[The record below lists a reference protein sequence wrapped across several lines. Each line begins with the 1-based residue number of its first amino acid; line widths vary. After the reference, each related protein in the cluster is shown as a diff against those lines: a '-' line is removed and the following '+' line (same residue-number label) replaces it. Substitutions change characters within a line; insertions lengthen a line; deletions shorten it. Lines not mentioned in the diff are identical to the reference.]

1 MTTRLIRVVVV
12 DDQSLVREGIG
23 RLLELSG
30 RVEVA
35 GEAADGEE
43 AIEVVRRVRPDIL
56 LLDIRMP
63 RLDGIG
69 VLRRLGSE
77 APPTLVLT
85 TFDEAEV
92 SYQAILA
99 GARGYLL
106 KNVTSASLIAA
117 IEALAAGGTYFQPAF
132 GETARSRVAAAVSP
146 PIASLTERET
156 EVLRLMAAGH
166 SNREIGVLLHMAEGT
181 VKNHVSVILGKIGVR
196 DRTRA
201 VLAALERGLI

>member
-1 MTTRLIRVVVV
+1 MPGVIRVVIA
-12 DDQSLVREGIG
+12 DDQGLVREGIQ

-30 RVEVA
+30 RVEVI
-35 GEAADGEE
+35 GEAADGE
-43 AIEVVRRVRPDIL
+43 AAVAVVQRTRPDVL

-63 RLDGIG
+63 ALDGVG
-69 VLRRLGSE
+69 VLRRLGSS

-85 TFDEAEV
+85 TFDDPEI
-92 SYQAILA
+92 SYQAIVA

-106 KNVTSASLIAA
+106 KNVRSASLLQA

-132 GETARSRVAAAVSP
+132 GETARQRLASP
-146 PIASLTERET
+146 ASEETASLTDRET
-156 EVLRLMAAGH
+156 EVLRLMAAGQ
-166 SNREIGVLLHMAEGT
+166 SNREIGTMLHMAEGT
-181 VKNHVSVILGKIGVR
+181 VKNHVSSILGKIGVR

>member
-1 MTTRLIRVVVV
+1 MPGLIRVVIA
-12 DDQSLVREGIG
+12 DDQSLVREGIR
-23 RLLELSG
+23 RLLEISG
-30 RVEVA
+30 RVDVA
-35 GEAADGEE
+35 GEAADGEQ
-43 AIEVVRRVRPDIL
+43 AVDVVRNVKPDVL

-63 RLDGIG
+63 RLDGVG
-69 VLRRLGSE
+69 VLRRLGGD

-85 TFDEAEV
+85 TFDDAAV
-92 SYQAILA
+92 SYDAIVA

-106 KNVTSASLIAA
+106 KNVTSASLVAA
-117 IEALAAGGTYFQPAF
+117 IETLAAGGTYFQPAF
-132 GETARSRVAAAVSP
+132 GETARQRVVTTIESAP
-146 PIASLTERET
+146 MPLTERET

-166 SNREIGVLLHMAEGT
+166 SNREIGTLLHMAEGT

>member
-1 MTTRLIRVVVV
+1 MPGVIRVVIA
-12 DDQSLVREGIG
+12 DDQGLVREGIQ

-30 RVEVA
+30 RVEVV
-35 GEAADGEE
+35 GEAADGE
-43 AIEVVRRVRPDIL
+43 AAVAVVQRTRPDVL

-63 RLDGIG
+63 ALDGVG
-69 VLRRLGSE
+69 VLRCLGSS

-85 TFDEAEV
+85 TFDDPEI
-92 SYQAILA
+92 SYQAIVA

-106 KNVTSASLIAA
+106 KNVRSTSLLQA

-132 GETARSRVAAAVSP
+132 GETARQRLASP
-146 PIASLTERET
+146 SSEETASLTDRET
-156 EVLRLMAAGH
+156 EVLRLMAAGQ
-166 SNREIGVLLHMAEGT
+166 SNREIGTMLHMAEGT
-181 VKNHVSVILGKIGVR
+181 VKNHVSSILGKIGVR

>member
-1 MTTRLIRVVVV
+1 MRSGLIRVVIA

-30 RVEVA
+30 RVEIA

-43 AIEVVRRVRPDIL
+43 AIAVVARARPDVL

-63 RLDGIG
+63 RLDGGG
-69 VLRRLGSE
+69 VLRRLGSD

-85 TFDEAEV
+85 TFDDAEV

-106 KNVTSASLIAA
+106 KNVTSASLLAA

-132 GETARSRVAAAVSP
+132 GETARNRVAAGFSRP
-146 PIASLTERET
+146 TPLTERET

-166 SNREIGVLLHMAEGT
+166 SNREIGALLHMAEGT

>member
-1 MTTRLIRVVVV
+1 MSGLIRVAIAE
-12 DDQSLVREGIG
+12 DQSLVREGIR

-30 RVEVA
+30 RVEVI

-43 AIEVVRRVRPDIL
+43 AVAMAQRVCPDVL

-63 RLDGIG
+63 RLDGVG
-69 VLRRLGSE
+69 VLRRLGTD
-77 APPTLVLT
+77 APPALVLT
-85 TFDEAEV
+85 TFDDVEV

-106 KNVTSASLIAA
+106 KNVTSASLVAA

-132 GETARSRVAAAVSP
+132 GQTARQRLAAASSE
-146 PIASLTERET
+146 PIIPLTERET
-156 EVLRLMAAGH
+156 EVLRLLAAGH
-166 SNREIGVLLHMAEGT
+166 SNREIGALLHMAEGT
-181 VKNHVSVILGKIGVR
+181 VKNHVSVILGKLGVR

>member
-1 MTTRLIRVVVV
+1 MPGVIRVVIA
-12 DDQSLVREGIG
+12 DDQGLVREGIQ

-30 RVEVA
+30 RVDVV
-35 GEAADGEE
+35 GDAADGEE
-43 AIEVVRRVRPDIL
+43 AVAVVERTRPDVL

-63 RLDGIG
+63 ALDGVG
-69 VLRRLGSE
+69 VLRRLGNG

-85 TFDEAEV
+85 TFDDPEI
-92 SYQAILA
+92 SYQAIVA

-106 KNVTSASLIAA
+106 KNVRSASLLQA

-132 GETARSRVAAAVSP
+132 GETARQRLASP
-146 PIASLTERET
+146 SSEETAPLTDRET
-156 EVLRLMAAGH
+156 EVLRLMAAGQ
-166 SNREIGVLLHMAEGT
+166 SNREIGTMLHMAEGT
-181 VKNHVSVILGKIGVR
+181 VKNHVSSILGKIGVR